1 MTRPW
6 PRMLLLTLVGLL
18 SSQDLPELC
27 GRRALGVDPLLDG
40 LNLARSAAQILLC
53 LDEQCQ
59 LRSLEYER
67 DTHNNRENVTNGN
80 TYTVHV
86 NTVHT
91 VQYQSCQ
98 P

>member
-1 MTRPW
+1 
-6 PRMLLLTLVGLL
+6 MLLLTLVGLL

-27 GRRALGVDPLLDG
+27 GRRALGVDPLFDG
-40 LNLARSAAQILLC
+40 LDLARSAAQILLS

-59 LRSLEYER
+59 LRSLQYER
-67 DTHNNRENVTNGN
+67 DTHNNREHFTNGN

-86 NTVHT
+86 HTIHT
-91 VQYQSCQ
+91 VQYQYCQ